1 MYIAFVMVFHI
12 PTEKVRLV
20 TIFFFLLFAG
30 NSLPARSPHGMET
43 RGQTEEG
50 QAVKRFVEFNISCLD
65 LENCPDFAGVLAF
78 PIKEIKEGVL
88 SHRTGVCS
96 QTLIASD
103 RILTNGH
110 CLPEGFF
117 KTDFSCED
125 IIVAFPKTK
134 QSPYES
140 VTCQSVLDWKDDPN
154 EKVTLDWAILQLSRP
169 VKRKPVVVD
178 ISGVPDKTLLRAFPF
193 YLESIEN
200 LEVGTNAIK
209 SSVKGSIGKN
219 SCHSYMDIFNSVYYN
234 HPQSPLL
241 NLFCDNDVIPGNSG
255 TGLISR
261 EGKLSGIAGMNLD
274 SGRIYFMGSIH
285 ELSNYRRLMA
295 GMNAHCISPF
305 NGNTSPACAFD
316 AASIQMHSIGF
327 FASNTYGLT
336 PDEKLIDELEASF
349 AKDKTIQWEDHNE
362 NFISRIYSKN
372 EAFNG
377 EPLFPSSSVILDTV
391 LPPSLKM
398 RFLKTPFCIHS
409 SRKAEEPFDL
419 IIPYLSPSLAV
430 LEINDEN
437 NGFWGDDS
445 LSLAALKISAKGRFE
460 TPLKLSFLRFEMKYD
475 KDHDQFSG
483 ELHQIDDDELKTLVN
498 QLINQKKMGFSTCLP
513 SPFKIHCLELY
524 VALQQ
529 IEDLKSSNV
538 VVRDLFANEEFIREG
553 GRTNQ
558 ITLPVCQ

>member
-1 MYIAFVMVFHI
+1 MIFHT

-20 TIFFFLLFAG
+20 TIFFFFLFVG
-30 NSLPARSPHGMET
+30 NSLLARSPHGMEA

-50 QAVKRFVEFNISCLD
+50 QAVKRFIEFNISCLD

-88 SHRTGVCS
+88 SHKTGVCS
-96 QTLIASD
+96 QTLIAPD

-117 KTDFSCED
+117 KNDFSCED

-154 EKVTLDWAILQLSRP
+154 EEVTLDWAILQLSRP

-178 ISGVPDKTLLRAFPF
+178 ISGVPNKTLLRAFPF

-209 SSVKGSIGKN
+209 SSVKGNIGKN

-285 ELSNYRRLMA
+285 ELSNYRQLLM

-336 PDEKLIDELEASF
+336 PDEELIDELETSF

-377 EPLFPSSSVILDTV
+377 ELLFPSSSVILDTV

-398 RFLKTPFCIHS
+398 RFPKTPFCIHS

-419 IIPYLSPSLAV
+419 IIPYL
-430 LEINDEN
+430 
-437 NGFWGDDS
+437 S

-483 ELHQIDDDELKTLVN
+483 KLHQMDDELKTLVN
-498 QLINQKKMGFSTCLP
+498 QLINQKKMGFSTCLS
-513 SPFKIHCLELY
+513 SPFEIYCLELY
-524 VALQQ
+524 MVLQQ
-529 IEDLKSSNV
+529 IEDMKSSNV

-558 ITLPVCQ
+558 IILPVCEPDS